1 MNAGDAYPLF
11 AALLTLK
18 PWDELTELTP
28 DRLALEGSRDE
39 KNMIQEYAQVGL
51 QMLRGGMQ
59 GTRG

>member
-1 MNAGDAYPLF
+1 
-11 AALLTLK
+11 
-18 PWDELTELTP
+18 LTELTP